1 MIPLELHIVSSE
13 DYSNPKDSIFPIL
26 IPECEDDDFHEE
38 RQQNRATPSSDG
50 GSSAT
55 PSRRHNRRSNEN
67 YQHTLTP
74 LHHNGN
80 RKRHDSNDEYGGA
93 VSCNKCLPHHSHRDN
108 SPSCL

>member
-13 DYSNPKDSIFPIL
+13 DYSNPKDSIFLIL
-26 IPECEDDDFHEE
+26 IPECKDDDFHEE
-38 RQQNRATPSSDG
+38 RQQNRATPSSDS

-74 LHHNGN
+74 LHHNGS
-80 RKRHDSNDEYGGA
+80 RKRHDSDDEYGGA
-93 VSCNKCLPHHSHRDN
+93 VSCNKCRPHHSHCDN